1 MKSRILFAAG
11 FLISIAFPAIAA
23 PTQKMPSIDEI
34 QKYIDEYG
42 GKAALDRYFNCA
54 ESSPNGLGYNA
65 IIHGGKRGVDLDFEI
80 EKYSD
85 GCVAENLTWALG
97 SEMQVSPSAVLPLVE
112 SNPNATDI
120 CLPFLS
126 ADAPKSVT
134 LADAR
139 RSRKALETVRDPAL
153 RSAKNK
159 CLAVVDQAIEG
170 ISK

>member
-112 SNPNATDI
+112 TSIGTYT

-126 ADAPKSVT
+126 ADAPKSVN
-134 LADAR
+134 LAIKR
-139 RSRKALETVRDPAL
+139 RSKKALESVHDPAL

-159 CLAVVDQAIEG
+159 CLAVVNQAIEG